1 MVVIRQTF
9 LYSRKGG
16 CSRAEVVVFGEKVV
30 KLRQIVVLGQKLFYS
45 GKVVV
50 FGKKCLYS
58 CIVIVFGQSGC
69 NRTKVVLF
77 W

>member
-30 KLRQIVVLGQKLFYS
+30 VVGQKLFYS
-45 GKVVV
+45 GKSV
-50 FGKKCLYS
+50 FFGQNL
-58 CIVIVFGQSGC
+58 IVFGQSGC
-69 NRTKVVLF
+69 IRAKVVVFLQTICF
-77 W
+77 R